1 MTSQK
6 SGRAAKQ
13 HMKALFRNGGLRPKS
28 HQTEKGHLF
37 FATVAINI
45 LSLSLPIMTLQV
57 YDRILPNPESG
68 TLPVLMAIVCL
79 AILCETLLRLAR
91 AWMMGWSGAVYEH
104 KLSESAMQRIL
115 SADVARSAPCGVG
128 EFLHRLTAI
137 SKVKEFQNGYVL
149 VTVTEL
155 AFIPVFLLVIA
166 YIALPLVVI
175 PLALLMVFVAV
186 SAWQG
191 KRLQRAMDARERYD
205 DKRYDFLIECLKGI
219 HTLKAFA
226 MESLLTRRYEHLQ
239 EQSGKASFRTAEAST
254 AAFNFGTMISH
265 LMMAA
270 VMTVGAMA
278 AISGYVT
285 TGALIASLQLSGRL
299 MQPAQRGLSLW
310 ARYQEI
316 AIAQKKITEIFKMP
330 RLQHA
335 PVADLPA
342 PTGYLSVQSIT
353 CRKIFSDVSLDMV
366 PGDAIAIRGASGSGK
381 TMLMEMLAG
390 LYPPD
395 SGKILIDGLDI
406 TQYPP
411 EELSRHIGY
420 IATDGAIF
428 HGTIRDNMTRFGTI
442 SEAAALD
449 IARRL
454 HVDREVALLPAGFD
468 TILQPQ
474 GGDPVPPGLRQRI
487 AMTRILAAHPK
498 IILFDES
505 DRALDRDGYNLVFG
519 LLAQISRHTAIVLVT
534 DDANLTALAKRRYH
548 LVGGKLLEDT
558 SASDRPPQHPRPK
571 AAPKHTHSADR
582 KAAS

>member
-6 SGRAAKQ
+6 SASSAKRQ
-13 HMKALFRNGGLRPKS
+13 FKTLFRNGGLHPKE
-28 HQTEKGHLF
+28 HRTEKGHLF
-37 FATVAINI
+37 FVTIAINL

-68 TLPVLMAIVCL
+68 TLPVLMALVSL
-79 AILCETLLRLAR
+79 AIFCETLLRLAR

-104 KLSESAMQRIL
+104 KLSEASMQHIL
-115 SADVARSAPCGVG
+115 TADVARSAPCGVG

-137 SKVKEFQNGYVL
+137 GKVKEFKNGYVL
-149 VTVTEL
+149 VTLTEL
-155 AFIPVFLLVIA
+155 AFIPVFLIVIA
-166 YIALPLVVI
+166 YIALPLVIV
-175 PLALLMVFVAV
+175 PLVLLLVFVAV

-191 KRLQRAMDARERYD
+191 KRMQRAMNARDQRD
-205 DKRYDFLIECLKGI
+205 DKRYDFLIDCLKGI

-226 MESLLTRRYEHLQ
+226 LESLLARRYEHLQ

-254 AAFNFGTMISH
+254 AAFNFGAMISH

-270 VMTVGAMA
+270 IMSVGAMA

-330 RLQHA
+330 RLKHTPA
-335 PVADLPA
+335 AALPV
-342 PTGYLSVQSIT
+342 PTGYLSVQAAT
-353 CRKIFSDVSLDMV
+353 CRKIFSDISLDMV
-366 PGDAIAIRGASGSGK
+366 PGDTIAIRGASGSGK

-395 SGKILIDGLDI
+395 SGKVLIDGLDI
-406 TQYPP
+406 NSYPP

-428 HGTIRDNMTRFGTI
+428 HGTIRDNITRFGTI

-454 HVDREVALLPAGFD
+454 HVDREVALLPSGFD

-474 GGDPVPPGLRQRI
+474 GGDQVSPGLRQRI
-487 AMTRILAAHPK
+487 AMTRILASHPK

-505 DRALDRDGYNLVFG
+505 DRALDRDGYNLIFG

-534 DDANLTALAKRRYH
+534 DDANLTALAKRRYQ
-548 LVGGKLLEDT
+548 LTGGTLEEEIGAHD
-558 SASDRPPQHPRPK
+558 APPRYPQRNTPAAHP
-571 AAPKHTHSADR
+571 AATAR